1 MADAKISALT
11 ADASPTSDDFAVTVH
26 DPAGTPANRKVTLGN
41 LVTKAHGLSDST
53 VVGVASGVLTSG
65 VDVAVVDGGT
75 GSSTAGGARTNLG
88 LVIGTDVQAY
98 DAELAALAGLTSAAD
113 KGIQFTGSGTAG
125 VYDLTT
131 AGKALLDDANAAAQL
146 VTLGLTA
153 TATELNY
160 TDGVTSAI
168 QTQLDAKQALD
179 SDLTTIAGLTA
190 TSDNIL
196 QSASSAWASRTPA
209 QVTAT
214 LPVFVPDTGSGGA
227 KGLAPATG
235 AGDATKF
242 LKGDGTW
249 ATPSGSASPL
259 TTKGDVYTFSTVDAR
274 LGVGTNGQVLTA
286 DSAETTGLKW
296 SNPAGGGDALTA
308 SPLSQFASTTSAQLA
323 GVMSDETGTDKLVF
337 NTSPTLVTPLLGTP
351 TSGVLTNCTGTA
363 SGLTAGTVTTN
374 ANLTGPITSSGNTT
388 SIASQTGTGSK
399 FVVDTSPT
407 LVTPVLGV
415 ATATS
420 LNKVTVTSPATS
432 ATLTVADGKTLTA
445 SNTVTLV
452 GTDGV
457 SINLSNAKLERVQ
470 FSIDGGGSAVTTGQK
485 GTYPVCVY
493 AGTITAY
500 TITVDT
506 GTCTAK
512 FWKKATGTAIPT
524 VSDNIN
530 TSGVAISSGTV
541 IRSTTVSDFTTTT
554 VTANDIF
561 ALNLTAVSGA
571 TKIFVCLEITRT

>member
-11 ADASPTSDDFAVTVH
+11 ADTSPTSDDLTVTVN

-41 LVTKAHGLSDST
+41 LVTKAHGLSDGLVKVATGTMT
-53 VVGVASGVLTSG
+53 VVAATTASIAASTDKNYVTDAQSVVIGNTSG
-65 VDVAVVDGGT
+65 
-75 GSSTAGGARTNLG
+75 TN
-88 LVIGTDVQAY
+88 
-98 DAELAALAGLTSAAD
+98 
-113 KGIQFTGSGTAG
+113 SG
-125 VYDLTT
+125 D
-131 AGKALLDDANAAAQL
+131 NAANSSSQP
-146 VTLGLTA
+146 V
-153 TATELNY
+153 
-160 TDGVTSAI
+160 
-168 QTQLDAKQALD
+168 DA
-179 SDLTTIAGLTA
+179 DLTTIAGLTA

-227 KGLAPATG
+227 KGLAPATA

-274 LGVGTNGQVLTA
+274 LGVGTNGQILTA
-286 DSAETTGLKW
+286 DSAQATGLKW

-308 SPLSQFASTTSAQLA
+308 SPLSQFAATTSAQLA

-374 ANLTGPITSSGNTT
+374 ANLTGPITSSGNAT
-388 SIASQTGTGSK
+388 SIASQTGTGTK

-420 LNKVTVTSPATS
+420 INKVAVTAPATS

-541 IRSTTVSDFTTTT
+541 IRSTTVSDFTTTA
-554 VTANDIF
+554 VAANDIF

>member
-11 ADASPTSDDFAVTVH
+11 EDASPTSDDLTVTVN
-26 DPAGTPANRKVTLGN
+26 DPGGTPANRKVTLGN
-41 LVTKAHGLSDST
+41 LITKAHGLSDGIVKVATGTMT
-53 VVGVASGVLTSG
+53 VVPATTASIAASTDKNYVTDAQAVVIGNTSG
-65 VDVAVVDGGT
+65 TNTGDNAVN
-75 GSSTAGGARTNLG
+75 SSS
-88 LVIGTDVQAY
+88 QP
-98 DAELAALAGLTSAAD
+98 
-113 KGIQFTGSGTAG
+113 
-125 VYDLTT
+125 
-131 AGKALLDDANAAAQL
+131 
-146 VTLGLTA
+146 
-153 TATELNY
+153 
-160 TDGVTSAI
+160 
-168 QTQLDAKQALD
+168 LD

-196 QSASSAWASRTPA
+196 QSVSSAWASRTPA

-227 KGLAPATG
+227 KGLAPATS

-249 ATPSGSASPL
+249 GTPAGSSSPL

-274 LGVGTNGQVLTA
+274 LGVGTDGQILTA
-286 DSAETTGLKW
+286 DSTQGTGLKW

-308 SPLSQFASTTSAQLA
+308 SPLSQFAATTSAQLA
-323 GVMSDETGTDKLVF
+323 GVISDETGSGALVF
-337 NTSPTLVTPLLGTP
+337 ATSPTLVTPLLGTP
-351 TSGVLTNCTGTA
+351 TSGTLTNCTGLPATGLVADTTTA
-363 SGLTAGTVTTN
+363 IGVGSVNLGHASDTTIARVSAGVVSIEGVNIVTTSSTDT
-374 ANLTGPITSSGNTT
+374 LTNKTL
-388 SIASQTGTGSK
+388 
-399 FVVDTSPT
+399 TSPIMT
-407 LVTPVLGV
+407 TPTLGV
-415 ATATS
+415 ASATS
-420 LNKVTVTSPATS
+420 INKVAVTAPATS
-432 ATLTVADGKTLTA
+432 STLTVADGKTLTA
-445 SNTVTLV
+445 SNTVTLT

-470 FSIDGGGSAVTTGQK
+470 FSIDGGGSVISTGQK

-493 AGTITAY
+493 SGTITAY

-512 FWKKATGTAIPT
+512 FWKKSTGTAIPT

-530 TSGVAISSGTV
+530 TSGVSISSGTV